1 MLQFCNSRLVR
12 SQEEFNAI
20 KDIDSL
26 IVYSTFCEVV
36 EVKDESEGAP
46 LGSMVSVTTFGFN
59 FGSKR
64 TALQLK
70 RVFRLLILLT

>member
-1 MLQFCNSRLVR
+1 MR
-12 SQEEFNAI
+12 SQVEFEAI
-20 KDIDSL
+20 EDLDSL
-26 IVYSTFCEVV
+26 IVYSTFCEV